1 MGDKLSAPHA
11 VVSSKVIDQLFDT
24 MSALQPLIYCRKCC
38 TKLLQVHATF
48 CSDSGKSWTLSLPV
62 CKNCEPPQLSQERS
76 AITSSLPERELYE
89 SVNKNLFNGPALST
103 ALPAATPSSPTWQQL
118 YQRATVELDHTKL
131 PERITDA
138 RHAILNR
145 AEEILAFP
153 PGSEHRALNN
163 AFETLRMLEEVAAR
177 ERLAA

>member
-1 MGDKLSAPHA
+1 MRDKLSAPHA
-11 VVSSKVIDQLFDT
+11 VVSSEVIDQLFDT
-24 MSALQPLIYCRKCC
+24 LSALPPLIYCRKCC

-48 CSDSGKSWTLSLPV
+48 CSDSGKSWTLALPV
-62 CKNCEPPQLSQERS
+62 CKNCEPPQLSQERA
-76 AITSSLPERELYE
+76 AISSSCRKR
-89 SVNKNLFNGPALST
+89 SFMSQFDKNLFNGPALGR
-103 ALPAATPSSPTWQQL
+103 ALPSTTPSGPTWQQL

-138 RHAILNR
+138 RDAILNR

-153 PGSEHRALNN
+153 PGSEHRALNS